1 MDLTTHKDI
10 KFYFCT
16 LIGAAL
22 LFTALFIPPV
32 GVIETSVLY
41 GGASFLILAGVVEG
55 ADVKGILR
63 EIRLLREQKN
73 NMIQDQIKE
82 KKDNENA

>member
-1 MDLTTHKDI
+1 MDSATHKDI

-32 GVIETSVLY
+32 GVIEVSVLY
-41 GGASFLILAGVVEG
+41 GGASFLILAGIVEG
-55 ADVKGILR
+55 ADVKGILK
-63 EIRLLREQKN
+63 EIRLLREQKMN
-73 NMIQDQIKE
+73 LDQVKGKE
-82 KKDNENA
+82 DAEDK

>member
-1 MDLTTHKDI
+1 MDTATHKDI

-32 GVIETSVLY
+32 GIIEVSVLY
-41 GGASFLILAGVVEG
+41 GGASFLILAGIVEG
-55 ADVKGILR
+55 ADVKGIIR
-63 EIRLLREQKN
+63 EIRLLREQQKD
-73 NMIQDQIKE
+73 IISDQVKGKE
-82 KKDNENA
+82 DEENK

>member
-1 MDLTTHKDI
+1 MDFTTHKDI

-73 NMIQDQIKE
+73 NIIQDQIKD
-82 KKDNENA
+82 KKDDENA

>member
-1 MDLTTHKDI
+1 MDSATHKDI

-32 GVIETSVLY
+32 GVIEASVLY

-55 ADVKGILR
+55 ADVKGIIR
-63 EIRLLREQKN
+63 EIRLLREQQMNFK
-73 NMIQDQIKE
+73 QEKE
-82 KKDNENA
+82 EEDA

>member
-1 MDLTTHKDI
+1 MDMAIHKDI

-16 LIGAAL
+16 LLGAGL

-41 GGASFLILAGVVEG
+41 GAASLLVLAGIVEG
-55 ADVKGILR
+55 ADVKGIIHEVR
-63 EIRLLREQKN
+63 MMKMQIPVEEIKN
-73 NMIQDQIKE
+73 NKE
-82 KKDNENA
+82 